1 LSEKRCWDVIVDAL
15 QKEKVRFVFGL
26 PGNPEALYDSLYG
39 AEGIEA
45 VLVRH
50 ETSGVFMAM
59 AYAKLTRQ
67 PGVCFGSPGPGV
79 ANLVPG
85 VLEAYSGCTPLV
97 VLGSSASSMLE
108 GMGAFQETSQVDMF
122 RPITKWL
129 FRLPSADRAAW
140 AMRRAFSLA
149 SNGKPGP
156 VYVDVPFDV
165 GVSKT
170 DEARYVPA
178 DRPIR
183 VRPDQERVKEAAELL
198 LASER
203 PVIVAGGGAFA
214 SAASG
219 ELITIAEFLGIPVLT
234 TPCGRGVIPE
244 GHPLAVGLV
253 GLYRTRV
260 GRRVYQEADLL
271 LSLGSRNEEFQT
283 AAWRYFPEE
292 AMFIQVDIDSSEM
305 GRNWIPDVAV
315 VGDVKLVLQD
325 LAAVISKRV
334 RRRPLEE
341 MPRVKGIMEAK
352 EAFEREVEAQCKDSS
367 APLKSK
373 RIVFEANRVFGG
385 GTVLVNENGSQDLW
399 SYYFPYYK
407 VLDVDG
413 CVAPAEQTCMGFGVA
428 GAIGAKLAVPD
439 RKVICTTGDGAFQ
452 MFMKELPTAVQYDA
466 PVTWIVLNNYSLGWI
481 KLHEKALGERYI
493 AVDFEAQPDFA
504 AVAEACGCYGGRV
517 EEASAVRPALENA
530 LRQNAAGVPAVLDF
544 IVDPWDFPDGFKEFH
559 PHIWS

>member
-1 LSEKRCWDVIVDAL
+1 MSEKRCWDVIVDAL
-15 QKEKVRFVFGL
+15 EKEGVRFVFGL
-26 PGNPEALYDSLYG
+26 PGHPAVLYDSLYD
-39 AEGIEA
+39 AEAVEA

-50 ETSGVFMAM
+50 ETSGAFMAM
-59 AYAKLTRQ
+59 AYARLTRQ

-79 ANLVPG
+79 ANLIPG
-85 VLEAYSGCTPLV
+85 VLEAQSGCTPLIA
-97 VLGSSASSMLE
+97 LGSSASSMHV
-108 GMGAFQETSQVDMF
+108 GMGAFQETPQVDMF
-122 RPITKWL
+122 RPITKGV
-129 FRLPSADRAAW
+129 FKLPSADRAAW
-140 AMRRAFSLA
+140 TMRRAFSLA

-156 VYVDVPFDV
+156 IYVDVPFDV
-165 GVSKT
+165 GTSTTAEV
-170 DEARYVPA
+170 EYVPS

-183 VRPDQERVKEAAELL
+183 IRPDPERVKEAADLL

-203 PVIVAGGGAFA
+203 PVIVAGGGAYA

-219 ELITIAEFLGIPVLT
+219 ELIALAERLGIPVLT

-244 GHPLAVGLV
+244 SHPLALGLV

-271 LSLGSRNEEFQT
+271 ITLGSRNEEFQT
-283 AAWRYFPEE
+283 AAWRHFPEG
-292 AMFIQVDIDSSEM
+292 ARFVQVDIDPSEM
-305 GRNWIPDVAV
+305 GRNWVPDVAV
-315 VGDVKLVLQD
+315 VGDAKLVLRD
-325 LAAVISKRV
+325 LMAAVSERA

-341 MPRVKGIMEAK
+341 MPRVRSMLEAK
-352 EAFEREVEAQCKDSS
+352 EAFEAEVEAECADAP

-373 RIVFEANRVFGG
+373 RVVREANRVFGS

-428 GAIGAKLAVPD
+428 GAIGAKLAAPD

-452 MFMKELPTAVQYDA
+452 MFMKELPTAVQCGA
-466 PVTWIVLNNYSLGWI
+466 PVTWIVLNNFSLGWI
-481 KLHEKALGERYI
+481 KLHERALGDRYI

-504 AVAEACGCYGGRV
+504 AVAEACGCHGERV
-517 EEASAVRPALENA
+517 DEASAVRPALEDA
-530 LRQNAAGVPAVLDF
+530 LRQNEAGVPVVLDF
-544 IVDPWDFPDGFKEFH
+544 IVDPWDFSDGFKEFH
-559 PHIWS
+559 TSIWG